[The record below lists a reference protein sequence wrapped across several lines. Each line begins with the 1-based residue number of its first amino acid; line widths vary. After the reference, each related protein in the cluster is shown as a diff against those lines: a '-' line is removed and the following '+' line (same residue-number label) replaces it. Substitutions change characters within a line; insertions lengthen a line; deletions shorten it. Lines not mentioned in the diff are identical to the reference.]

1 MEWEEIEG
9 NEVHSTAIVNW
20 EQISIGT
27 GNKIGPYVCI
37 GTDAQHTREESS
49 GTITIGNDNIF
60 REYTTVNLPTRYTR
74 MTRIGNGCYFLTM

>member
-1 MEWEEIEG
+1 MKMEWEEIEG

-37 GTDAQHTREESS
+37 GTDAQHT
-49 GTITIGNDNIF
+49 
-60 REYTTVNLPTRYTR
+60 
-74 MTRIGNGCYFLTM
+74 

>member
-37 GTDAQHTREESS
+37 GTDAQHTRETVDACAGSPVFLSFPHGLS
-49 GTITIGNDNIF
+49 GSAQ
-60 REYTTVNLPTRYTR
+60 ELS
-74 MTRIGNGCYFLTM
+74 